1 MADTS
6 LQSAIDSAAAE
17 LKAEAD
23 KTAPAAEKSEETP
36 IVVEET
42 TEETTE
48 EVADETAEASDE
60 LTPAQLIESKNL
72 YKALSGP
79 QANAIIAALAQQ
91 AGLFP
96 KAGEAPL
103 TKKEEVSA
111 RKEIKDIF
119 AEALGKE
126 YGFLADRLAPA
137 IEAVVKQERESSDN
151 RFAELQ
157 QSNVE
162 REVVTAYEKLATET
176 KGASKQFEARMA
188 SLSEEIPIG
197 NMNVAT
203 YMGRLYTIA
212 SNERKS
218 SPQKVADQIRRNAA
232 DPSSRLRSTNS
243 ERTSG
248 VVEIPTK
255 KMSLDESIAWA
266 QEQLR
271 QGKKG

>member
-6 LQSAIDSAAAE
+6 LQSAIESAAAE
-17 LKAEAD
+17 ITKG
-23 KTAPAAEKSEETP
+23 TPTETVDNSP
-36 IVVEET
+36 VEET
-42 TEETTE
+42 TEETTKEAVE
-48 EVADETAEASDE
+48 EIPEETHEASDD
-60 LTPAQLIESKNL
+60 LTPEQLIESKNL

-91 AGLFP
+91 AGLLP

-162 REVVTAYEKLATET
+162 REVVTAYDKLATET

-188 SLSEEIPIG
+188 ALSEEIPIG

-232 DPSSRLRSTNS
+232 DPSSRLRSTAS
-243 ERTSG
+243 ERVSG
-248 VVEIPTK
+248 NVEIPTK
-255 KMSLDESIAWA
+255 KMNLDESIAFA
-266 QEQLR
+266 QEQIR
-271 QGKKG
+271 QGKRG